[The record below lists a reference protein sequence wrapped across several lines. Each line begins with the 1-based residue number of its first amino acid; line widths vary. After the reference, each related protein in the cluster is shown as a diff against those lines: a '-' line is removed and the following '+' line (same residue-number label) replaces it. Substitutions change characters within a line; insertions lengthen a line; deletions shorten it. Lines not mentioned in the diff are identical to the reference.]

1 MPTLFVHSFLHPP
14 RELISRVGG
23 QKIKT
28 GMDYTVAMQRAI
40 AVGEK
45 GLGKSAPNPIVGA
58 VVLDST
64 GAIIAEGFHDR
75 MNSADHAEV
84 VAIKAAADKAMGA
97 TIVVTL
103 EPCNHSGGTGP
114 CVQAIIDAGIKTV
127 VFAVNDPNE
136 KAAGGAAV
144 LRAAGITVIE
154 GVLKEEAAFSNRAW
168 LMKIKKNRPFFT
180 WKVAATLDGKV
191 AAADGTSQWITN
203 EASRAD
209 VQQLRRQADAILV
222 GTNTVIADNPHLV
235 PRGDFAGY
243 THNPIRIV
251 CGEQELPQ
259 DAQVFDNAAQ
269 TVVVKSKDLD
279 VLVEKLNE
287 LGVNHVFVEAGP
299 TLGSAMLDGCL
310 LDELVMYQ
318 APSLL
323 GTGKHW
329 FAFDYPTTITD
340 QMRMDHLGTQVFE
353 GDVKSVY
360 RIRNGE

>member
-1 MPTLFVHSFLHPP
+1 
-14 RELISRVGG
+14 
-23 QKIKT
+23 
-28 GMDYTVAMQRAI
+28 MDYTVAMQRAI
-40 AVGEK
+40 ALSEK
-45 GLGKSAPNPIVGA
+45 GLGKTAPNPIVGA
-58 VVLDST
+58 VIIDAT
-64 GAIIAEGFHDR
+64 GAVIAEGFHDR
-75 MNSADHAEV
+75 NQSSDHAEV
-84 VAIKAAADKAMGA
+84 VAIKAAGEKAKGS

-103 EPCNHSGGTGP
+103 EPCNHTGSTGP
-114 CVQAIIDAGIKTV
+114 CVQAIIDAGITTV
-127 VFAVNDPNE
+127 VYAVADPNK
-136 KAAGGAAV
+136 KAAGGTAA
-144 LRAAGITVIE
+144 LRTAGITVVE
-154 GVLKEEAAFSNRAW
+154 GVMQDEAAFSNRAW
-168 LMKIKKNRPFFT
+168 LMKIRKNRPFFT

-191 AAADGTSQWITN
+191 AAADGTSKWITN

-209 VQQLRRQADAILV
+209 VQVLRRQADAILV

-235 PRGDFAGY
+235 PRGDFEGF
-243 THNPIRIV
+243 TNNPIRVV
-251 CGEQELPQ
+251 CGEQELPK
-259 DAQVFDNAAQ
+259 DAHIFDDAAQ

-310 LDELVMYQ
+310 LDELIMYQ

-323 GTGKHW
+323 GTGKHF

-340 QMRMDHLGTQVFE
+340 QMRMDHLGTQVFD